1 MEPYEIFF
9 YQLFALVPANG
20 DTCTQLGKIKLIATL
35 YQIKFGLNRTSPDVP
50 QGACLHARI
59 GLIVVGRND
68 TRQHMLLYTLL
79 FWFATHLQTLRDWL
93 VQYRRK
99 KKQKQSSKGSS
110 AQKNVYLT
118 VVFNCSDQY
127 CTRKNETEWAC
138 CCSWCCCCRGQQLCI
153 ESQFAECS
161 GNNWGFHWY
170 VSWCRTR
177 SSHLWSILNN
187 LWMESKDRALLT
199 RSFVC
204 YNTVANW
211 LTCGY
216 LQNIW
221 LLHPKL
227 CINNPY
233 CKKIPVRTIALW

>member
-99 KKQKQSSKGSS
+99 KKTETIKQRKFS
-110 AQKNVYLT
+110 AEKCISHGGL
-118 VVFNCSDQY
+118 
-127 CTRKNETEWAC
+127 
-138 CCSWCCCCRGQQLCI
+138 QL
-153 ESQFAECS
+153 F
-161 GNNWGFHWY
+161 G
-170 VSWCRTR
+170 
-177 SSHLWSILNN
+177 SILH
-187 LWMESKDRALLT
+187 S
-199 RSFVC
+199 
-204 YNTVANW
+204 
-211 LTCGY
+211 
-216 LQNIW
+216 
-221 LLHPKL
+221 
-227 CINNPY
+227 
-233 CKKIPVRTIALW
+233 